1 MAKKGP
7 LGKAEEF
14 YIKHN
19 YKTMDVD
26 QICKELDR
34 AKSLVKRHV
43 AKCTKEDEEQEA
55 KERPTAG
62 FAHSRGA
69 TVMTNVASEMG
80 DANRQAVLAKSTSRQ
95 NNCTTRIR

>member
-19 YKTMDVD
+19 YKTMTVD

-43 AKCTKEDEEQEA
+43 TRCTKEDEDQEA
-55 KERPTAG
+55 KDRPTAG

-69 TVMTNVASEMG
+69 TVMTKNASERA
-80 DANRQAVLAKSTSRQ
+80 DAARTVQAKTERLAK
-95 NNCTTRIR
+95 CTTRIR

>member
-7 LGKAEEF
+7 LGKAEKF

-19 YKTMDVD
+19 YKTMAVD

-43 AKCTKEDEEQEA
+43 TKCTKEDEDQEA
-55 KERPTAG
+55 KRPTDG

-69 TVMTNVASEMG
+69 TVMTKNASERA
-80 DANRQAVLAKSTSRQ
+80 DAMRTVQTKTGRLAK
-95 NNCTTRIR
+95 CTTRIR

>member
-19 YKTMDVD
+19 YKTMTVD

-43 AKCTKEDEEQEA
+43 TRCTKEDEEQEA
-55 KERPTAG
+55 KDRPTAG
-62 FAHSRGA
+62 FAHARGS
-69 TVMTNVASEMG
+69 TVMTKHASERA
-80 DANRQAVLAKSTSRQ
+80 DASRTVQAKTERLAK
-95 NNCTTRIR
+95 CTTKIR

>member
-19 YKTMDVD
+19 YKTMTVD

-43 AKCTKEDEEQEA
+43 TKCSSEDEEQE
-55 KERPTAG
+55 KKNNSG
-62 FAHSRGA
+62 FAHSNGV
-69 TVMTNVASEMG
+69 TIMTKNASERG
-80 DANRQAVLAKSTSRQ
+80 DAHRETLHSSSRQ
-95 NNCTTRIR
+95 ENCTTRIR